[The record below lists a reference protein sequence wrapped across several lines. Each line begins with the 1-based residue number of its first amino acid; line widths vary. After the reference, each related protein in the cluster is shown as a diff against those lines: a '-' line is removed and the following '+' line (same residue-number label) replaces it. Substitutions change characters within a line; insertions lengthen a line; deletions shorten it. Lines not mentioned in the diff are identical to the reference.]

1 MEQTKQDT
9 SLKSN
14 FNDRSVKEIT
24 TPAKSVLSDASVES
38 ALGDMHGRGVD
49 SSSVVDQGG
58 ALLGSVSK
66 DGMNRNVGGFG
77 HDPKTEQ
84 VESQLEKSAAT
95 CFDDQSVAEA
105 KQIMLDAN
113 VGDISVVT
121 RETFLVGTTN
131 LKEIAKDEDQEN
143 ARNLREIGR
152 PRGPK
157 EVTSRAT

>member
-1 MEQTKQDT
+1 MEQIKQDPPAD
-9 SLKSN
+9 SS

-38 ALGDMHGRGVD
+38 ALDNMHGRGVD

-66 DGMNRNVGGFG
+66 DGMDRNVGGFG

-95 CFDDQSVAEA
+95 CFDDQSVSEA
-105 KQIMLDAN
+105 KQIMLDAH
-113 VGDISVVT
+113 VGEISVVT
-121 RETFLVGTTN
+121 HEALLVGTTN
-131 LKEIAKDEDQEN
+131 LEEITKEEDQEN
-143 ARNLREIGR
+143 AR
-152 PRGPK
+152 
-157 EVTSRAT
+157 SA

>member
-9 SLKSN
+9 SVGPN

-38 ALGDMHGRGVD
+38 ALGDMHGREVG
-49 SSSVVDQGG
+49 SSSVVDQRG

-66 DGMNRNVGGFG
+66 DAMDRNVAGFG

-84 VESQLEKSAAT
+84 VKSQLEKSAPT
-95 CFDDQSVAEA
+95 CFDDQSVSEA
-105 KQIMLDAN
+105 RQIMLDAH

-121 RETFLVGTTN
+121 HERLLVGTTN
-131 LKEIAKDEDQEN
+131 LKEIAKEEGQEN
-143 ARNLREIGR
+143 PRNL
-152 PRGPK
+152 
-157 EVTSRAT
+157 

>member
-1 MEQTKQDT
+1 MEQIKQDPPAD
-9 SLKSN
+9 SS

-38 ALGDMHGRGVD
+38 ALVDMQGRGVD

-66 DGMNRNVGGFG
+66 DGMDRNVGGFG

-95 CFDDQSVAEA
+95 CFDDQSVSEA
-105 KQIMLDAN
+105 KQIMLDAH
-113 VGDISVVT
+113 VGEISVVT
-121 RETFLVGTTN
+121 HEALLVGTTN
-131 LKEIAKDEDQEN
+131 LEEITKEEDQEN
-143 ARNLREIGR
+143 AR
-152 PRGPK
+152 
-157 EVTSRAT
+157 SA